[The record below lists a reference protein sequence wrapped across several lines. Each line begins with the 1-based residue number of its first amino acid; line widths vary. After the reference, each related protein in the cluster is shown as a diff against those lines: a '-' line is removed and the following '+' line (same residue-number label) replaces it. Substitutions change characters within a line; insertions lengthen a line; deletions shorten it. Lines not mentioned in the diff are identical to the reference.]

1 MLKALV
7 TGASKGIGMA
17 LVRELVHAGHEV
29 WGIARSIDTLQSLK
43 NELGDKFNYIAA
55 DLTSDKGLETIISAL
70 DDAGFY
76 PKRVFLVAG
85 VYSTDD
91 ETFSTPQHRQMM
103 LDCNYTA
110 PVKLYDL
117 LVHRPHSPTCFV
129 AISSMFAL
137 LPDPL
142 NPSYAAAKRALADFF
157 IQANGNGGIETK
169 VIYLGP
175 VNTTINRYAKRNK
188 SLLAIE
194 PAQVARFLRHLSRK
208 TGVTHIYPLS
218 SSVVYQILRYLPN
231 SMYTAL
237 MNKARR

>member
-1 MLKALV
+1 
-7 TGASKGIGMA
+7 MA

-29 WGIARSIDTLQSLK
+29 WGIARSVDTLQLLK

-55 DLTSDKGLETIISAL
+55 DLTSDKGLETTISAL

-91 ETFSTPQHRQMM
+91 ETFSKPQHRQMM

-117 LVHRPHSPTCFV
+117 LVHRPHSPACFV
-129 AISSMFAL
+129 AISSIFAL

-175 VNTTINRYAKRNK
+175 VNTAINRYARRNK

-194 PAQVARFLRHLSRK
+194 PTQVARFLRHLPRK
-208 TGVTHIYPLS
+208 TGVTHIYPFS